1 MKGIASLVL
10 ESGLEVL
17 VEPAPGCRSV
27 SMGAWVP
34 VGSRDEDERLA
45 GLTHFLE
52 HLVFKGTERRS
63 ALEIAREIDAVGG
76 DLNAFTTKETTC
88 YYVRVLAEH
97 LPIALDILADITCR
111 PSFDPE
117 QIELERGVVFEEL
130 RAARDDPFSVA
141 QDFFY
146 EAFFGDHPLGRPVLG
161 SFETVSKVDRQVLLE
176 YFLTRYGAGSMV
188 LAVAGGVDPEE
199 VRTLAEEHFAGVRH
213 CEAPVRRAPAVARQ
227 TAACLRRDSEE
238 AHLFVAFPGLTK
250 SDPRRYAAM
259 FLNEILGGSTS
270 SRIFQEVREKRG
282 LAYSA
287 YSFLDQFED
296 TGCFGVYVGTAP
308 AKVGEAL
315 KVVCDELARLETGDI
330 TAEEFEVA
338 QGHIRGAL
346 VLSDEDTG
354 SKMSRLGRTRLALG
368 RALSM
373 DDILEEIDSVSL
385 EEVSELARTLVAD
398 KGPSVVLVGPFDAES
413 AALALG
419 VDDGELY
426 FRDGN
431 TP

>member
-1 MKGIASLVL
+1 ML

-17 VEPAPGCRSV
+17 VEPVPGCRSV
-27 SMGAWVP
+27 SIGVWVP
-34 VGSRDEDERLA
+34 VGSRDEDDQLA

-63 ALEIAREIDAVGG
+63 ALQIAREIDSVGG

-88 YYVRVLAEH
+88 YYVRALAEH
-97 LPIALDILADITCR
+97 LPMAMDILADITCR

-117 QIELERGVVFEEL
+117 QIELERSVVFEEL
-130 RAARDDPFSVA
+130 RAARDDPVSVA

-146 EAFFGDHPLGRPVLG
+146 EAFFGAHPLGRPILG
-161 SFETVSKVDRQVLLE
+161 SFETVSKVDRPALLE
-176 YFLTRYGAGSMV
+176 HFLTRYGAGSMV

-199 VRTLAEEHFAGVRH
+199 VCTLADQHFAGVRR
-213 CEAPVRRAPAVARQ
+213 CQAPVRRAPAVARK

-259 FLNEILGGSTS
+259 FINEILGGSTS

-296 TGCFGVYVGTAP
+296 SGCFGVYVGTAP
-308 AKVGEAL
+308 EKVSEAY
-315 KVVCDELARLETGDI
+315 KVVCEELSRLETGDI

-346 VLSDEDTG
+346 ALSDEDTG

-368 RALSM
+368 RPLSL
-373 DDILEEIDSVSL
+373 DEFLKEINSVSL

-398 KGPSVVLVGPFDAES
+398 QKPLVVLVGPFDAES

-419 VDDGELY
+419 IDDAELD
-426 FRDGN
+426 FRDSKA
-431 TP
+431 P